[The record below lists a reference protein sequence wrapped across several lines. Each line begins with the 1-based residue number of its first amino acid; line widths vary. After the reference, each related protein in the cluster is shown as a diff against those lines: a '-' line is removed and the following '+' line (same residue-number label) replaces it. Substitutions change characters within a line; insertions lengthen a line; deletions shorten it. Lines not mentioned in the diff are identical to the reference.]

1 MCATNIIKNEKGM
14 MLLNTLMFILFFGV
28 IGGSLTLMVIAD
40 FKMQSLNME
49 GPRALYAAQ
58 SGVEYGMRGAME
70 YARNNSNLGGLHN
83 YTETIDGGAGASAQ
97 VRIVVTGSDSLTII
111 SSGITGGYSQTITKG
126 LSYEDVARYAV
137 YTTGTISNVDISGA
151 STRQNATHMP
161 VFDHDALKTLAQPH
175 HYFPGNLTINSPF
188 SFNSAVAY
196 IENDLTFTNWNLLNI
211 GNFVAGGNIN
221 LNTNLIS
228 IFSGT
233 MYQPNPAAFNALGD
247 KRLYII
253 SGGLVVNGN
262 LTGVRYKLLFWWLNN
277 IRVSYNRNRINDLMQ
292 YSVNGGPLVI
302 TNSNWQ
308 RAH

>member
-1 MCATNIIKNEKGM
+1 MYATKFIKNEKGM

-49 GPRALYAAQ
+49 SPRALYAAQ

-70 YARNNSNLGGLHN
+70 YALNNSSLGGLHN
-83 YTETIDGGAGASAQ
+83 YTETIDAGGGATVQ
-97 VRIVVTGSDSLTII
+97 IQIIVTGSTGLTVIAT
-111 SSGITGGYSQTITKG
+111 GKTGGYSQTITKT
-126 LSYEDVARYAV
+126 LTYEDVARYSI
-137 YTTGTISNVDISGA
+137 YTTGTITNVDVSGA
-151 STRQNATHMP
+151 PTKQNATHLP
-161 VFDHDALKTLAQPH
+161 VFDQDVLRAAAQPH
-175 HYFPGNLTINSPF
+175 HYFPGNLTISSPF
-188 SFNSAVAY
+188 TFNRDVAY
-196 IENDLTFTNWNLLNI
+196 IENNLTFTNWNLLNI

-221 LNTNLIS
+221 LNTKFIS

-233 MYQPNPAAFNALGD
+233 MYQPNVASFNALGD
-247 KRLYII
+247 KRLYLV

-262 LTGVRYKLLFWWLNN
+262 VTGVRYKLLFWWLNN
-277 IRVSYNRNRINDLMQ
+277 MRVSYNRNRINNIMQ

-302 TNSNWQ
+302 TSSNWQ